1 MASNEEAMKVFDEL
15 RSLFSRFDAELDLAE
30 FVVVGKPNCGKNIF
44 IKAFTGFEI
53 FSHKFEVT
61 GVRFPI
67 KLILHHDPNYKNPVW
82 TGSVSSAR
90 KKSSDEEKNS
100 DMEALKKFLENE
112 TAAQSGT
119 DFSREI
125 VVNIWGASCS
135 DFTLVNT
142 PELDTA
148 STLPAQTQLALRNG
162 LRNLMASDSRTII
175 CLVDCASEDWTA
187 SDVIELCRTADP
199 RLARTVF
206 VASGVKDKLQ
216 EFFSK
221 EDAEAFLKGPSR
233 PESTFTVDLSGFY
246 LDSGAGGTQSP
257 KPGSS
262 RPIRRIGGER
272 PTPTSSPNPANFAK
286 SGTTMEIFL
295 AMLSDKDTL
304 LKKTFSNLNV
314 DDNIVRDHVGFS
326 ALKEYLKNL
335 LMNKLLSNIPS
346 LHSLIDKKLRSI
358 KDQMQEADTQ
368 IRLLQQSPQDFQESA
383 SESEIICHVA
393 REYREFMYGTT
404 LVDSEKWGQTL
415 GEEVTQV
422 MREQHPNVE
431 FDVEQEYELVWRSES
446 QLNEKVIP
454 NTGEQLYGGAQFTRL
469 LSEIECVIR
478 SAELPAI
485 RRQQLVNILG
495 HAGSYDLPNYLQ
507 AITIIV
513 RESAPKRFLS
523 IVPPIRYRMEY
534 ILRRS
539 FAASLDYVKEKTALT
554 DHHASGG
561 LLGANAA
568 HTERLLGRIKRKFD
582 EFLTTTC
589 QNADNAISAYITST
603 LQVVSFRDGMRLMP
617 LREEY
622 LEKYLEGALDINDI
636 ADRVSAEL
644 VDKDEYKHVLPT
656 TDPAHL
662 EFLMAPLDNTRE
674 ITEKTVLFFRLW
686 AGYLF
691 AAIRE
696 HFSNSIRVLLYQHFL
711 NPLLRD
717 LTKALLDIAEDE
729 NSEDFQKDLQKQIQD
744 FKQSQVTNKQA
755 LTDLEAVKEKLLSL
769 QQ

>member
-1 MASNEEAMKVFDEL
+1 MKVFDEI
-15 RSLFSRFDAELDLAE
+15 RSLFSRFDAELDIAE

-67 KLILHHDPNYKNPVW
+67 KLILHHDINFKNPVW
-82 TGSVSSAR
+82 SATVSSAR
-90 KKSSDEEKNS
+90 KKLAEEEKSSDM
-100 DMEALKKFLENE
+100 DALKRFLEVE
-112 TAAQSGT
+112 TAAQNSV

-125 VVNIWGASCS
+125 TVNIWGAGCS
-135 DFTLVNT
+135 DFTLINT

-162 LRNLMASDSRTII
+162 LRALMASDNRTII
-175 CLVDCASEDWTA
+175 ALVDCASEDWTA
-187 SDVIELCRTADP
+187 SDVIELCRSTDS
-199 RLARTVF
+199 RLTRSVF

-216 EFFSK
+216 EFFAK
-221 EDAEAFLKGPSR
+221 EDAEAFLRGPSR
-233 PESTFTVDLSGFY
+233 PESTFTVDLSGFS
-246 LDSGAGGTQSP
+246 LESGPTQQSP
-257 KPGSS
+257 KPVPRDRGA
-262 RPIRRIGGER
+262 RRLGGEKAPPS
-272 PTPTSSPNPANFAK
+272 PTPTSFAGKPAN
-286 SGTTMEIFL
+286 TMEVFV
-295 AMLSDKDTL
+295 AMLTDKDTL
-304 LKKTFSNLNV
+304 LRKVFSNLNV
-314 DDNIVRDHVGFS
+314 DENVIREHVGFA
-326 ALKEYLKNL
+326 ALKDYLKNL
-335 LMNKLLSNIPS
+335 LMSKLLSNIPS
-346 LHSLIDKKLRSI
+346 LHSLIDKKMRAT
-358 KDQMQEADTQ
+358 KDQMQESDTQ
-368 IRLLQQSPQDFQESA
+368 IRLLQNSPQDFADSA

-404 LVDSEKWGQTL
+404 LVDAEKWGQTL
-415 GEEVTQV
+415 GEEVTCV
-422 MREQHPNVE
+422 MKEQHPNVD

-446 QLNEKVIP
+446 QLNETVIP
-454 NTGEQLYGGAQFTRL
+454 NTHEQLYGGAQFTRL

-478 SAELPAI
+478 SSELPTI

-513 RESAPKRFLS
+513 REACPKRFLS
-523 IVPPIRYRMEY
+523 AVAPIRYRMEY
-534 ILRRS
+534 ILKRS
-539 FAASLDYVKEKTALT
+539 FAASLDYVKEKALLV
-554 DHHASGG
+554 DLKGG
-561 LLGANAA
+561 VLGGNPS
-568 HTERLLGRIKRKFD
+568 HVDRLLARIKRKFE
-582 EFLTTTC
+582 EFLATTC
-589 QNADNAISAYITST
+589 QNADNAISAYIVST

-622 LEKYLEGALDINDI
+622 LEKYLDGSLDIGDI
-636 ADRVSAEL
+636 ADRVSQEL
-644 VDKDEYKHVLPT
+644 VDKDEFKHVLPT

-696 HFSNSIRVLLYQHFL
+696 HFANTIRVLLYQHFL

-729 NSEDFQKDLQKQIQD
+729 NSEDFQKDLQRQLQDLKNSQITSKQ
-744 FKQSQVTNKQA
+744 T
-755 LTDLEAVKEKLLSL
+755 LLDLEGVKARLASI
-769 QQ
+769 Q